1 MKSNAMSVNLK
12 ITGRN
17 GELSYQDESRST
29 SVYVEIASVPNYD
42 LLVSTDQLSYWTNGK
57 AITIDEKNTIL
68 KSFDL
73 WAKNE
78 NIKCQW

>member
-29 SVYVEIASVPNYD
+29 SVYVEIAGVPNYD
-42 LLVSTDQLSYWTNGK
+42 LLVSTDQLSYWTNGEP
-57 AITIDEKNTIL
+57 ITLDEKNKIL
-68 KSFDL
+68 ESFDL